1 MSGDASV
8 SPPAVLWAQRNSTI
22 FLSICLEDC
31 RDPVLQI
38 NPSNIYFRGVGG
50 TERKEH
56 EVNIELYKDIVP
68 ELSKQFQTG
77 RTIELILKK
86 KEEGPYW
93 PQLTKLKQRYHWLK
107 INFNKWKEEDDSDVE
122 EEENFEDMIRS
133 IGDLGTGS
141 RPSFE
146 NDTDSDDNDKD
157 AEDDLP
163 PLE

>member
-1 MSGDASV
+1 M
-8 SPPAVLWAQRNSTI
+8 
-22 FLSICLEDC
+22 
-31 RDPVLQI
+31 
-38 NPSNIYFRGVGG
+38 
-50 TERKEH
+50 
-56 EVNIELYKDIVP
+56 
-68 ELSKQFQTG
+68 
-77 RTIELILKK
+77 ILKK

-122 EEENFEDMIRS
+122 EEENFEDVTIVVFFKILSNPICIFELLTFVYNPVILLQMIRS